1 MKRKNI
7 FLIFIVFNSI
17 LAVLVSSAPRL
28 PEGIHLVNAGQ
39 FQADHTI
46 EEVMIYY
53 DFNRDQSYKLFLFIG
68 QT

>member
-28 PEGIHLVNAGQ
+28 PEGIHLVNAG
-39 FQADHTI
+39 
-46 EEVMIYY
+46 
-53 DFNRDQSYKLFLFIG
+53 
-68 QT
+68 